1 MTKTRWMAMAAA
13 GLVLAASAAEAQSY
27 RRYGGD
33 NALHF
38 RVGMFTPDG
47 ESAYWADNAL
57 VFTGDAADFDDI
69 ALGADFRFGL
79 GERLALVLSGD
90 LYEGQEDQ
98 AYLDF
103 EDTFGGDIFHTTTL
117 DVGSLTTGLVFNVLP
132 RGSVVVPYVGAGGGF
147 YFWTLREEGDFID
160 FGDPAG
166 DTIFTD
172 FFEDEGEAL
181 GWYWLVGLEVPLGTQ
196 WSVFAEGR
204 WQNVEDE
211 LSGDF
216 AGFGD
221 LDLSGRQIAGGLAWR
236 F

>member
-1 MTKTRWMAMAAA
+1 MTKTTWMAMAAV
-13 GLVLAASAAEAQSY
+13 GMVLAASAAEAQSY

-57 VFTGDAADFDDI
+57 VFTGDADDFDDI

-90 LYEGQEDQ
+90 IYEGQEDQ

-103 EDTFGGDIFHTTTL
+103 EDAFGGDIFHTTTL
-117 DVGSLTTGLVFNVLP
+117 DVGSLTAGLVFNVLP

-166 DTIFTD
+166 PTIFTD
-172 FFEDEGEAL
+172 FFEDDGEAL